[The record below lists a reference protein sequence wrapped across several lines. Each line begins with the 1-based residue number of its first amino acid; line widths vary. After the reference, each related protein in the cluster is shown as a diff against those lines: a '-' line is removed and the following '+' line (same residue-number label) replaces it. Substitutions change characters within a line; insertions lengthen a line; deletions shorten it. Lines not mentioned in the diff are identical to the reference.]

1 LDPSRF
7 AVQLARHRQPTAQ
20 ATNDGPGVAISL
32 DGDNGSASGKP
43 NDDALTS
50 SSTQQTT
57 NVDVKQGQDVS
68 TDVLPESDSL
78 DYGKSKRWGVDLD
91 KLKTQ

>member
-1 LDPSRF
+1 
-7 AVQLARHRQPTAQ
+7 
-20 ATNDGPGVAISL
+20 
-32 DGDNGSASGKP
+32 
-43 NDDALTS
+43 
-50 SSTQQTT
+50 
-57 NVDVKQGQDVS
+57 VDVKQGQDVS